1 MRVCFLVPELRPSGG
16 IAVVLEHARRLGD
29 HAIEAEVM
37 VAGDPRARE
46 SEWDVAIATFWTT
59 WPELHELRSRRR
71 AVFLQSVEARFYRDT
86 EPFDRLGADAALA
99 QDAGYF
105 VVAGWMRDLLAAVRP
120 GVPVWHIP
128 NGIDKARFS
137 GGDGP
142 RREGPLRV
150 LVEGQPSLWF
160 KGVPEAAAAVRA
172 MERPAELTVVALDP
186 AHARELGADRVVGGL
201 DADGMAALYRETDVL
216 LKLSRVEGLPLP
228 PLEAFHCGV
237 PCIVTPFTGHEDYV
251 QHGSNGAVTGFDD
264 RDAVTAWLDRLADDR
279 DLLARLSDGA
289 RATATR
295 WPDPAAATRVLAGA
309 LRELAEGPAPVA
321 GPAMARTIRHAI
333 ETGREHLRQ
342 RDVDLAGVV
351 ALSDRRHEQIEELW
365 AKIDELNEHIAEL
378 ERSRL
383 HVNELLLQRE
393 AELEELRNS
402 RAYRASVAARN
413 LVKRGK

>member
-1 MRVCFLVPELRPSGG
+1 
-16 IAVVLEHARRLGD
+16 
-29 HAIEAEVM
+29 
-37 VAGDPRARE
+37 
-46 SEWDVAIATFWTT
+46 
-59 WPELHELRSRRR
+59 
-71 AVFLQSVEARFYRDT
+71 
-86 EPFDRLGADAALA
+86 
-99 QDAGYF
+99 
-105 VVAGWMRDLLAAVRP
+105 
-120 GVPVWHIP
+120 
-128 NGIDKARFS
+128 
-137 GGDGP
+137 
-142 RREGPLRV
+142 
-150 LVEGQPSLWF
+150 
-160 KGVPEAAAAVRA
+160 
-172 MERPAELTVVALDP
+172 
-186 AHARELGADRVVGGL
+186 
-201 DADGMAALYRETDVL
+201 
-216 LKLSRVEGLPLP
+216 
-228 PLEAFHCGV
+228 
-237 PCIVTPFTGHEDYV
+237 
-251 QHGSNGAVTGFDD
+251 VTGFDD

-309 LRELAEGPAPVA
+309 LRELAEGPAPAA